1 MKYCPYCGTELVNG
15 AASFCTECGK
25 NLQEPVEKVV
35 PQKEKKTPQTDEKK
49 LGTKKKQTVKIKKG
63 FGKKQLR
70 ESVKVRYS
78 SHTYLKKCVEGIDIG
93 LQGKIHDNQ

>member
-1 MKYCPYCGTELVNG
+1 MVLLPVLTKTVRFISWDPTNRPDYVKNG
-15 AASFCTECGK
+15 HNGIRIDYK
-25 NLQEPVEKVV
+25 
-35 PQKEKKTPQTDEKK
+35 
-49 LGTKKKQTVKIKKG
+49 GKG